1 MKGGKRALSPWNIFV
16 KKIYHEG
23 KTKNSNYEFKHALR
37 DASRRKGEM
46 GSSNKTKK
54 MNKSHSKHHKGGR
67 KGTRRRRHR

>member
-23 KTKNSNYEFKHALR
+23 KTKNANYEFKHALK
-37 DASRRKGEM
+37 DASMRKGEM

-54 MNKSHSKHHKGGR
+54 MNKSHSKHHKGR